1 MPIIGLNITPVY
13 SSIEMISKTTTVAFV
28 ILALT
33 AAVMLSSVVVLIPQ
47 ANAATRIH
55 KDCNNEP
62 HPPPCGKKK
71 VL

>member
-1 MPIIGLNITPVY
+1 
-13 SSIEMISKTTTVAFV
+13 MIYKTTTLAFV
-28 ILALT
+28 VLALT